1 MAKNT
6 GKQSFVLYHDIRRPL
21 ELLTDEQR
29 GKLFLAILDYSEHGI
44 EPEFEDGATDIAF
57 AFIRNFIDRDAAAW
71 EDKKEKLSAA
81 GRRGGLKTQANTS
94 QAKPGQ
100 ATLSQAKPG
109 QANQA
114 VPVPVPVPVP
124 DSVPVPARGKK
135 TKAAPFVP
143 PTLEEVREYCKQRNS
158 PVDPDQFYN
167 YFTADPDRQWI
178 DAKGNPVTSW
188 KQKLLTWEKY
198 DHKPKTAGDDLR
210 ESYNMMQGWAANG

>member
-44 EPEFEDGATDIAF
+44 EPDFEDSTIDIAF

-71 EDKKEKLSAA
+71 EESRQRRSAA
-81 GRRGGLKTQANTS
+81 GSKGGKQTQAMISKAKQS
-94 QAKPGQ
+94 QAMLGDDKQ
-100 ATLSQAKPG
+100 S

-135 TKAAPFVP
+135 KKAAPFVP

-178 DAKGNPVTSW
+178 DAKGNQVTSW

-198 DHKPKTAGDDLR
+198 DHKPKMAGDDLR

>member
-44 EPEFEDGATDIAF
+44 EPVFEDGATDMAF

-71 EDKKEKLSAA
+71 EDKREKRAISGSKGGKQKAA
-81 GRRGGLKTQANTS
+81 NLANATFATQNKQEVAN
-94 QAKPGQ
+94 
-100 ATLSQAKPG
+100 L
-109 QANQA
+109 A

-124 DSVPVPARGKK
+124 DSVPVPARDKK
-135 TKAAPFVP
+135 KKAAPFIP

-178 DAKGNPVTSW
+178 DAKGNKVTSW

-198 DHKPKTAGDDLR
+198 DHKPKKAGDDLR
-210 ESYNMMQGWAANG
+210 ESYDMMRGWANE

>member
-44 EPEFEDGATDIAF
+44 EPVFEDGATDMAF

-71 EDKKEKLSAA
+71 EDKREKRAISGSKGGKQKAA
-81 GRRGGLKTQANTS
+81 NLANATFATQNKQEVAN
-94 QAKPGQ
+94 
-100 ATLSQAKPG
+100 L
-109 QANQA
+109 A

-124 DSVPVPARGKK
+124 DSVPVPARDKK
-135 TKAAPFVP
+135 KKAAPFVP

-178 DAKGNPVTSW
+178 DAKGNKVTSW

-198 DHKPKTAGDDLR
+198 DHKPKKAGDDLR
-210 ESYNMMQGWAANG
+210 ESYDMMRGWANE